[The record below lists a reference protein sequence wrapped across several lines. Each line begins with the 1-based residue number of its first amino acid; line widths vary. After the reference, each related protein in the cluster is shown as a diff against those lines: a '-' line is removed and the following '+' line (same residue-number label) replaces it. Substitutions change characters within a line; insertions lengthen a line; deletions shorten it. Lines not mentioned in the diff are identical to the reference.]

1 MTRNR
6 PQGKNSDLKSVVT
19 IIENNAKNNN
29 KSVHELM
36 STKLD
41 TQQKNAGNI
50 QTQCIARIHNTDR
63 VKMRRLCE
71 QDKLVMLVQSK
82 MKTLNATG

>member
-1 MTRNR
+1 
-6 PQGKNSDLKSVVT
+6 
-19 IIENNAKNNN
+19 
-29 KSVHELM
+29 M

-50 QTQCIARIHNTDR
+50 QTQCLASIHNTDR
-63 VKMRRLCE
+63 VKIRRLCD
-71 QDKLVMLVQSK
+71 QDKQVTLVQSK